1 MSDAVMKRAGLK
13 RLMVTRL
20 GEQGTADWTWQDLLT
35 LCKPR
40 VVVVMLVC
48 ALVGMALATPL
59 LPSPATVV
67 FGLTGIGLAAGGAA
81 AFNHV
86 VDRRLDALMLRTAR
100 RPLASQRM
108 PTALALGWATLL
120 SVAGISL
127 LLWQVNALTAWLTLA
142 SLIGYALI
150 YTAFLKRATPQNI
163 VIGGVAGAAP
173 PLLGWTAVTGSLGPE
188 PLLLMLIV
196 FAWTPPHFWALAI
209 HKRDEYARAGVPMLP
224 VTHGEAFTRLQVWL
238 YGWLTVAVT
247 LMPFV
252 IGMTGAVYLVGVM
265 ALNARFMFWN
275 FKVWRGRDPR
285 APLAAFWFSIRYI
298 LGVFGVLLLD
308 HYAHGWV
315 LWS

>member
-1 MSDAVMKRAGLK
+1 MSNAVMKRAGLK
-13 RLMVTRL
+13 RALMAPFNT
-20 GEQGTADWTWQDLLT
+20 QGATDWTWQDLLT

-40 VVVVMLVC
+40 VVVVMLAC
-48 ALVGMALATPL
+48 ALVGMALATPV
-59 LPSPATVV
+59 LPPLVTVV
-67 FGLTGIGLAAGGAA
+67 FGLSGIGLAAGGAA

-86 VDRRLDALMLRTAR
+86 VDRRLDAMMLRTSR
-100 RPLASQRM
+100 RPLASRRM
-108 PTALALGWATLL
+108 PTALALGWASLL
-120 SVAGISL
+120 SVAGILL
-127 LLWQVNALTAWLTLA
+127 LLWQVNALTAWLTLG

-173 PLLGWTAVTGSLGPE
+173 PLLGWTAVTGQLGPE

-247 LMPFV
+247 MMPFV
-252 IGMTGAVYLVGVM
+252 IGMSGAVYLIGVM
-265 ALNARFMFWN
+265 ALNLRFMYWN
-275 FKVWRGRDPR
+275 WKVWRGQDPQ

-298 LGVFGVLLLD
+298 LGVFGALLLD
-308 HYAHGWV
+308 HYAS
-315 LWS
+315 LWMM

>member
-1 MSDAVMKRAGLK
+1 MRNA
-13 RLMVTRL
+13 LMVTGSLDHL
-20 GEQGTADWTWQDLLT
+20 GGQWRDLLT

-40 VVVVMLVC
+40 VVLVMLVC
-48 ALVGMALATPL
+48 ALVGMALATPA
-59 LPSPATVV
+59 LPPPLAV
-67 FGLTGIGLAAGGAA
+67 FHGLVGIGLAAGGAA
-81 AFNHV
+81 AYNHV
-86 VDRRLDALMLRTAR
+86 LDRKLDALMARTAR
-100 RPLASQRM
+100 RPLATRRL
-108 PTALALGWATLL
+108 PTPLALAWATLL
-120 SVAGISL
+120 SVAGIGL

-173 PLLGWTAVTGSLGPE
+173 PLLGWTAITGSLGPE
-188 PLLLMLIV
+188 PLLLMLII

-238 YGWLTVAVT
+238 YGWLTVVVT
-247 LMPFV
+247 LLPFV
-252 IGMTGAVYLVGVM
+252 IGMSGVVYLVGVM
-265 ALNARFMFWN
+265 ALNLRFMMWN
-275 FKVWRGRDPR
+275 FRVWRGQDPR

-308 HYAHGWV
+308 HYATALPW
-315 LWS
+315 

>member
-1 MSDAVMKRAGLK
+1 MSEVVMERAAVGHLAGWSW
-13 RLMVTRL
+13 R
-20 GEQGTADWTWQDLLT
+20 DLYT

-40 VVVVMLVC
+40 VVAVMLVC
-48 ALVGMALATPL
+48 TLVGMLLAAPL
-59 LPSPATVV
+59 PGAAAVV
-67 FGLTGIGLAAGGAA
+67 FGLAGIGMAAGGAA

-86 VDRRLDALMLRTAR
+86 VDRRLDAMMLRTAG
-100 RPLASQRM
+100 RPLATQRL
-108 PTALALGWATLL
+108 PTGLALCWATLL
-120 SVAGISL
+120 SVCGIGL
-127 LLWQVNALTAWLTLA
+127 LAWQVNPLTAWLTLG

-150 YTAFLKRATPQNI
+150 YTAFLKHATPQNI

-173 PLLGWTAVTGSLGPE
+173 PLLGWTAVTGQLGPE
-188 PLLLMLIV
+188 PLLLMLII

-247 LMPFV
+247 LLPFA
-252 IGMTGAVYLVGVM
+252 IGMSGALYLVGVM
-265 ALNARFMFWN
+265 ALNARFMVWN
-275 FKVWRGRDPR
+275 WRVWRGRDPQ

-308 HYAHGWV
+308 HYAAAWMLAG
-315 LWS
+315 

>member
-1 MSDAVMKRAGLK
+1 MKRAL
-13 RLMVTRL
+13 
-20 GEQGTADWTWQDLLT
+20 TAPFNVEGATDDWTWQDLLT

-48 ALVGMALATPL
+48 ALVGMALATRALPPL
-59 LPSPATVV
+59 ATVV
-67 FGLTGIGLAAGGAA
+67 FGLSGIGLAAGGAA

-86 VDRRLDALMLRTAR
+86 VDRRLDAMMLRTSR

-108 PTALALGWATLL
+108 PTALALGWASLL
-120 SVAGISL
+120 SVAGILL
-127 LLWQVNALTAWLTLA
+127 LLWQVNALTAWLTLG

-173 PLLGWTAVTGSLGPE
+173 PLLGWTAVTGQLGPE

-247 LMPFV
+247 MMPFV
-252 IGMTGAVYLVGVM
+252 IGMSGAVYLLAVT
-265 ALNARFMFWN
+265 ALNMRFMYWN
-275 FKVWRGRDPR
+275 WKVWRGHDPQ

-298 LGVFGVLLLD
+298 LGVFGALLLD
-308 HYAHGWV
+308 HYAALWV
-315 LWS
+315 M

>member
-1 MSDAVMKRAGLK
+1 MSEITMERASAGQLASWGW
-13 RLMVTRL
+13 R
-20 GEQGTADWTWQDLLT
+20 DLYT

-40 VVVVMLVC
+40 VVAVMLVC
-48 ALVGMALATPL
+48 TLVGMLLAAP
-59 LPSPATVV
+59 LPSVEVVV
-67 FGLTGIGLAAGGAA
+67 FGLVGIGLAAGGAA

-86 VDRRLDALMLRTAR
+86 VDRRLDAMMLRTSR
-100 RPLASQRM
+100 RPLATQRM
-108 PTALALGWATLL
+108 PTGLALCWATLL
-120 SVAGISL
+120 SVCGIGL
-127 LLWQVNALTAWLTLA
+127 LAWQVNPLTAWLTLG

-150 YTAFLKRATPQNI
+150 YTAFLKHATPQNI

-173 PLLGWTAVTGSLGPE
+173 PLLGWTAVTGQLGPE
-188 PLLLMLIV
+188 PLLLMLII

-247 LMPFV
+247 LLPFA
-252 IGMTGAVYLVGVM
+252 IGMSGALYLVGVT
-265 ALNARFMFWN
+265 ALNARFMVWN
-275 FKVWRGRDPR
+275 WRVWRGRDPK

-308 HYAHGWV
+308 HYAAAWRLVG
-315 LWS
+315 